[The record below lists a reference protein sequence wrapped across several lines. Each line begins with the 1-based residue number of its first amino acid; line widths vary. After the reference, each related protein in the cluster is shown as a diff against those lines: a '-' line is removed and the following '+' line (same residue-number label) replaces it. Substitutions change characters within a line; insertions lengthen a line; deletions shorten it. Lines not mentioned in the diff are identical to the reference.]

1 MSICVDARRTHTVVT
16 AVMHKLVGPT
26 GLIIGID
33 HLPGLVEM
41 SKNNLAADGV
51 SISMSELETRAKT
64 GNADGGKV
72 SGETGV
78 KIVLGDGREG
88 YAPSGQS
95 LLTSAFGIILTRS
108 KPCPFSLTIIVPYPS
123 TPFAYDPP
131 KQLHTR
137 SST

>member
-1 MSICVDARRTHTVVT
+1 
-16 AVMHKLVGPT
+16 MHKLVGPT

-51 SISMSELETRAKT
+51 SVSVSEQQEMGARTKT
-64 GNADGGKV
+64 KSGDADGGKV

-95 LLTSAFGIILTRS
+95 LLISGFGIIMTLS
-108 KPCPFSLTIIVPYPS
+108 KPCSFALTIIVPYPS
-123 TPFAYDPP
+123 SPFNYDTL

-137 SST
+137 PST

>member
-1 MSICVDARRTHTVVT
+1 MSICGALKNVVT
-16 AVMHKLVGPT
+16 AVMHRLVGPT

-51 SISMSELETRAKT
+51 SVSVSELETGAKEQRKT
-64 GNADGGKV
+64 GDVDGGKV

-88 YAPSGQS
+88 YASSGQS
-95 LLTSAFGIILTRS
+95 LNPYYYELESNPIDPIIR
-108 KPCPFSLTIIVPYPS
+108 
-123 TPFAYDPP
+123 
-131 KQLHTR
+131 
-137 SST
+137 